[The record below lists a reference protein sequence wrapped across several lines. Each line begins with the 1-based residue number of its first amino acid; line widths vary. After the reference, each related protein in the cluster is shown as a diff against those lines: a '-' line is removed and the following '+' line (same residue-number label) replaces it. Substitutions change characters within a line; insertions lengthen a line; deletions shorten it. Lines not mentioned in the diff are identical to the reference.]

1 MKHRKVERRRL
12 EATKLESAPFA
23 AVSFSELGLPSPLID
38 RLEIGRFN
46 VPTNVQSAAIPT
58 ILMNHDVVIQS
69 YTGLGNTHAYVLSI
83 LSEVGPL
90 KNKSSSG
97 DKETRKK
104 TDIKAVIVAASRE
117 LGMQIKEALKK
128 NKPLIVV
135 GTPGSIAEISAA
147 ASGNGTEPSSSIQ
160 TLLLHRKVGTLR
172 RRVHALDA
180 QYVIAFMNHTRQL
193 KDVVFKLE
201 ARGMKNAELHGDL
214 GKLGRSTILKKFKS
228 GQERVLITNELA
240 ARGPGVPECD
250 LVVNLD
256 LPTDSIHYAHQAGR
270 TGRLGREGHCGDNLR
285 GARNVC
291 CEETAE
297 AAWGL
302 YSCMR
307 VYKGQACCH

>member
-117 LGMQIKEALKK
+117 L
-128 NKPLIVV
+128 
-135 GTPGSIAEISAA
+135 

-270 TGRLGREGHCGDNLR
+270 TGRLGRKGT
-285 GARNVC
+285 VVTI
-291 CEETAE
+291 CEEPEMFAVKKLQKQLGVYIPACEFTKGKLVVTEDEKKYAE
-297 AAWGL
+297 AL
-302 YSCMR
+302 R
-307 VYKGQACCH
+307 